1 MINIILQ
8 KVNDMGEDKPP
19 FWFWLWLILLAIT
32 LLIAYI
38 LN

>member
-19 FWFWLWLILLAIT
+19 FWFWLILLAIT